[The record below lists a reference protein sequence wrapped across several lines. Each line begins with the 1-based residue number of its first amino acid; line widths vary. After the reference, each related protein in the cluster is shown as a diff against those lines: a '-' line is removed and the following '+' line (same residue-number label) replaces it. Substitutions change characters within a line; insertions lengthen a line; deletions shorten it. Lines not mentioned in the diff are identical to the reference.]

1 MKHRPYRL
9 FTLVITMTIL
19 LSAVAAY
26 HPAQATNTPL
36 PDRASPL
43 SGHAACA
50 GVSYATPSTPECD
63 ALMASRPTP
72 NVTPIPVDFGIVA
85 DEQFIRFNKNNVAVY
100 DAPNGNLVET
110 LVTGYTYFTPSKIE
124 DGWAQIRPDRWVS
137 LQDARFASPSTFS
150 GVTIND
156 GLDMPFA
163 WILWRHY
170 PTRTP
175 NGVNN
180 RDVGL
185 VQRYQLVNIY
195 ATVNVSGWNWHLI
208 GPNQWVNQKNLSI
221 VYPSAP
227 AEFGGRWLSVN
238 LFEQNIVG
246 YEGSTPVIATLV
258 SSGLKNGKW
267 DTHEGTFAIG
277 TRLEAAPMTGA
288 EGQADYYSL
297 DKVPYAQYF
306 DGLISLHGTYW
317 HDSFGYPHSHG
328 CVNLTI
334 SDAKYLFAW
343 VAEGTTVY
351 VYSGL

>member
-1 MKHRPYRL
+1 MNRRL
-9 FTLVITMTIL
+9 YFTLALLIVMSTI
-19 LSAVAAY
+19 AAY
-26 HPAQATNTPL
+26 QPPTSHATTTPL
-36 PDRASPL
+36 PNRATSQ

-50 GVSYATPSTPECD
+50 GVNLATPTTPECE
-63 ALMASRPTP
+63 AFMASRPTP

-85 DEQFIRFNKNNVAVY
+85 NEQFIRFNKNNVAVY
-100 DAPNGNLVET
+100 DAPGGNLVET

-137 LQDARFASPSTFS
+137 LEDARYASPSTFS
-150 GVTIND
+150 GVTIN
-156 GLDMPFA
+156 GALDMPFA

-195 ATVNVSGWNWHLI
+195 ATVNLSGWNWHLI

-221 VYPSAP
+221 VYPTAP
-227 AEFGGRWLSVN
+227 ADFGGRWLAVN
-238 LFEQNIVG
+238 LFEQNLVG
-246 YEGSTPVIATLV
+246 YEGGAPVMATLI

-267 DTHEGTFAIG
+267 DTHEGTFTIG

-334 SDAKYLFAW
+334 SDAKYLFAF
-343 VAEGTTVY
+343 VTEGSTVY
-351 VYSGL
+351 VYPGL